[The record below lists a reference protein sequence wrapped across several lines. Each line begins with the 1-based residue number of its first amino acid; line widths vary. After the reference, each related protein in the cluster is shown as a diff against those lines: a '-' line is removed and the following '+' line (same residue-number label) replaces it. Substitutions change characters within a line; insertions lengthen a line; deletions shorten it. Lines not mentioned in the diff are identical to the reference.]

1 MIMIIKIL
9 IMVTRKMMIMIMI
22 KITTNHKLLFVMN

>member
-1 MIMIIKIL
+1 MIIKIL

-22 KITTNHKLLFVMN
+22 KIPLIISYYL

>member
-22 KITTNHKLLFVMN
+22 KITSNYKLLFVMN

>member
-9 IMVTRKMMIMIMI
+9 IMVTRKMMITIMI
-22 KITTNHKLLFVMN
+22 KITTNYKLLFVMN

>member
-22 KITTNHKLLFVMN
+22 KITTNYKLLFVMN

>member
-9 IMVTRKMMIMIMI
+9 KMITKKMMIMIMI
-22 KITTNHKLLFVMN
+22 KITTNNKLLSVMN

>member
-22 KITTNHKLLFVMN
+22 KITTDYKLLFVMN